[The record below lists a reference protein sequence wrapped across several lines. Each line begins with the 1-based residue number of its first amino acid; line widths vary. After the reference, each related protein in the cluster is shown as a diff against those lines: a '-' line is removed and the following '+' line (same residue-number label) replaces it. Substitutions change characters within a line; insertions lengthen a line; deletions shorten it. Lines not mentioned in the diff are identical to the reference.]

1 MKFFVIAGEASG
13 DMHGANLLKA
23 IKQLAPNAQFEGFGG
38 QRLEA
43 EGMKI
48 LRPLDKLNFMGFLEV
63 VQNLGTVRE
72 NFKICKKALEE
83 NKPDAI
89 ILIDYPGFNLRM
101 AKWAKLRGIRVF
113 YYISPQVW
121 AWKENRVKQMKK
133 YIDRLMVILPFEKE
147 FFAKHKMEVDFV
159 GHPLIDEIEA
169 RKERSAPLNQK
180 FETRKEKVIALL
192 PGSRQQEIQHILPE
206 MLRIQ
211 EHFPDYHFIIGKAPG
226 KSKAF
231 YQTRFNLGN
240 AQVFEEGTYQLLSQ
254 SIAALVGS
262 GTATLETA
270 LLKVPQIVCY
280 KSSGI
285 SVRIARF
292 LIKVPYI
299 SLVNLILDKPAVK
312 ELIQAELNS
321 TSIVLEL
328 KALLENEQAQLQMQE
343 NYQELWNKL
352 GGAGASKNAAEL
364 IMNDL

>member
-13 DMHGANLLKA
+13 DMHGANLVKA
-23 IKQLAPNAQFEGFGG
+23 IKLLAPNAQFEGFGG

-43 EGMKI
+43 EGMKM

-72 NFKICKKALEE
+72 NFKICKKALAE

-101 AKWAKLRGIRVF
+101 AKWAKQRGIKVF

-133 YIDRLMVILPFEKE
+133 NIDRLMVILPFEKE
-147 FFAKHKMEVDFV
+147 FFAKHGMDVDFV

-169 RKERSAPLNQK
+169 RNQK
-180 FETRKEKVIALL
+180 LEIRKEKVIALL
-192 PGSRQQEIQHILPE
+192 PGSREQEIKHILPE
-206 MLRIQ
+206 MLAVM

-226 KSKAF
+226 RTAAF
-231 YQTRFNLGN
+231 YQSRFNLGN
-240 AQVFEEGTYQLLSQ
+240 AKVFEDGTYKLLARSK
-254 SIAALVGS
+254 AALVAS
-262 GTATLETA
+262 GTATLETG

-280 KSSGI
+280 KASGL
-285 SVRIARF
+285 SVRIARS

-312 ELIQAELNS
+312 ELIQSELN
-321 TSIVLEL
+321 TNAIVADL
-328 KALLENEQAQLQMQE
+328 KRLLNDDKAQEAMQ
-343 NYQELWNKL
+343 NDYDDLWNAL
-352 GGAGASKNAAEL
+352 GSGGASERAAKL
-364 IMNDL
+364 IVNDL